1 MIETAEHTARPRED
15 ASAPARVRRQPAPV
29 VQAKMHVGAVSDPL
43 EREADRIA
51 DQVTAIVRRMSTRE
65 PDHAADT
72 EEGESTSRIRRAVRP
87 VVSRAP
93 VGHRCGPGCI
103 QRHAGHHDHD
113 DHGHRDG
120 PEVGSAGGELGS
132 ELSTRIRRAAG
143 RGAQLDA
150 SVRAPME
157 SAFGSDF
164 SAVRVHADS
173 DLAPRI
179 GASAFT
185 TGADIHFGPGEYH
198 PDDHS
203 GQWLLAHELTHV
215 VQQTGAGVALDSGVH
230 RHFGSC
236 IQRHAS
242 KEHYMLGSMTPAQI
256 KSIADAKGK
265 VDAAVAASSGFMN
278 LFNSMKMPPKK
289 DLDEGLQSVQE
300 QLVGLDN
307 WRGADVDNPAPA
319 TVPKGETTYNHY
331 WGGQLVTVPCRD
343 GEIVCTV
350 GELNAIPDFFGSYDD
365 MARVDRSIVFKTLQV
380 IRRESYMYLKG
391 LEAQLQG
398 KKYAYDTKT
407 EGFAGLEGNN
417 ISIAGLGPKAADDVG
432 DLWAT
437 ESMLKGT
444 GTEVGLDD
452 ATGASATLG
461 RNACHFPPES
471 WLRWREHHNQAR
483 NLIAGATT
491 VAALGAVAN
500 RAIGLNAFG
509 EHYLQDSFASGH
521 LINKGFV
528 MALALEHRLTDKL
541 TPAKVQEIQTAT
553 AHAGAYALPGD
564 AKAKLDARAGGQA
577 EPQNSLD
584 DQTMKARDP
593 QSALEAA
600 KAVGAN
606 GGSKDQGKRMEMS
619 ASGIDPNSMSFA
631 EYRGFLNDL
640 WLQKITNTLHDK
652 YCVNGL
658 SVASP
663 DNPAIFKI
671 YGDSNMMRSSEGATY
686 TAATSQMSRDAINA
700 LVNNKRHELSAL
712 EAGGPAQQPLPVTSV
727 EAIIARFPNRV
738 VDDDGTQMPLETWAT
753 GAPMRKKVADIIGVL
768 SGDFVT
774 GLLRVGSKAKNVS
787 AGLDA
792 SHGPF

>member
-1 MIETAEHTARPRED
+1 VAEAAEHTARPRED
-15 ASAPARVRRQPAPV
+15 VPARVRRQSAPV
-29 VQAKMHVGAVSDPL
+29 VQAKMRVGAVSDPL
-43 EREADRIA
+43 ERQADRIA
-51 DQVTAIVRRMSTRE
+51 NEVTAIVRRMSRRE
-65 PDHAADT
+65 PVHAPEAD
-72 EEGESTSRIRRAVRP
+72 ESTTRIRRAVRP
-87 VVSRAP
+87 VVARAP
-93 VGHRCGPGCI
+93 IGHRCGPGCV
-103 QRHAGHHDHD
+103 QRHPGHH
-113 DHGHRDG
+113 GHEHEHS
-120 PEVGSAGGELGS
+120 PEVGTAGGELGS
-132 ELSTRIRRAAG
+132 ELTTRIRRSSG
-143 RGAQLDA
+143 RGAQLDDA
-150 SVRAPME
+150 VRAPME

-173 DLAPRI
+173 DLAPRL

-185 TGADIHFGPGEYH
+185 TGADIHFAPGAYR
-198 PDDHS
+198 PTDRS

-215 VQQTGAGVALDSGVH
+215 VQQTGAGIALDPGVH

-242 KEHYMLGSMTPAQI
+242 KEHYMLGSMTPAQL
-256 KSIADAKGK
+256 KAIADAKGK

-278 LFNSMKMPPKK
+278 LFNSLKMPPKK
-289 DLDEGLQSVQE
+289 ELDEGLQSVQE
-300 QLVGLDN
+300 QLIGLDN
-307 WRGADVDNPAPA
+307 WRSAAVDNPDPA
-319 TVPKGETTYNHY
+319 AVPKGETTYDHY
-331 WGGQLVTVPCRD
+331 WGGQLMTVPCLD

-350 GELNAIPDFFGSYDD
+350 GEINAIPDFFGSFDD
-365 MARVDRSIVFKTLQV
+365 LARVSRSIVFKTLQV

-398 KKYAYDTKT
+398 KKYSYDAKA
-407 EGFAGLEGNN
+407 EGFAGLEGNK
-417 ISIAGLGPKAADDVG
+417 ISIAGVGPKASDDLG

-471 WLRWREHHNQAR
+471 WLRWRDHHNQAR

-491 VAALGAVAN
+491 VAGLGALAN

-528 MALALEHRLTDKL
+528 MAIALEHRVTGGLDDNQI
-541 TPAKVQEIQTAT
+541 AEIQAAT
-553 AHAGAYALPGD
+553 AHTDAYALPAD
-564 AKAKLDARAGGQA
+564 AKAKVDAKAAGNA
-577 EPQNSLD
+577 VPNNSID
-584 DQTMKARDP
+584 DPTMKPRDP
-593 QSALEAA
+593 QSALESA
-600 KAVGAN
+600 KAVGAQ
-606 GGSKDQGKRMEMS
+606 GGTRAEGRREEMS
-619 ASGIDPNSMSFA
+619 ASGINPDSMTFA
-631 EYRGFLNDL
+631 QYRGFLNDL

-663 DNPAIFKI
+663 DNPTIFKI

-686 TAATSQMSRDAINA
+686 TAATSQMSRNAINA
-700 LVNNKRHELSAL
+700 LVNNKREELSAA
-712 EAGGPAQQPLPVTSV
+712 EAGGPARQPLPVASV
-727 EAIIARFPNRV
+727 EDIIARFPNRV
-738 VDDDGTQMPLETWAT
+738 VDDDGTEMPLVQWAT
-753 GAPMRKKVADIIGVL
+753 GAPMRKKVGDIVNAL
-768 SGDFVT
+768 TGDFVT
-774 GLLRVGSKAKNVS
+774 GFLRGVSAFKPVS